1 VRRAGEFADVAGQY
15 RGCPGLDSPQ
25 VQALEAEVLRQVGW
39 SLLDRQR
46 TGSFEGI
53 NALLTWEEDG
63 QTVTWGGEVRP
74 GRTLPSPGCLEPL
87 SSSGKSETEWAVTSV
102 HRR

>member
-1 VRRAGEFADVAGQY
+1 
-15 RGCPGLDSPQ
+15 
-25 VQALEAEVLRQVGW
+25 VGW

-46 TGSFEGI
+46 TGAFDGI

-63 QTVTWGGEVRP
+63 QAVTWTGEVRP
-74 GRTLPSPGCLEPL
+74 GRTLPSPGCMEPL
-87 SSSGKSETEWAVTSV
+87 PPSGKSETEWTVTAV